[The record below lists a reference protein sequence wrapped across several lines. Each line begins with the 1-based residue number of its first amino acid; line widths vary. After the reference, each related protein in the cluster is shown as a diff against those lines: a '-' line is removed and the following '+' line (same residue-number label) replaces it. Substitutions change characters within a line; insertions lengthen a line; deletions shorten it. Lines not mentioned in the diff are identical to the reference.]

1 MTLAIEPMRRMDRP
15 SGSTLLPGR
24 VSPKPSTTDS
34 SPRTTAS
41 TRPGAPELSHVTAP
55 LMEAASL
62 RTISLARAV
71 AEAPA
76 RTIASLAAKLFALG
90 VMALSIREVCR
101 RLLATDEHLWPG
113 QNADPTGQ
121 APRLRVN
128 CGYPP
133 KGEQHV
139 SPAPVVPAGAKRR
152 ARTHDHRSV
161 VMGSPL
167 RGDAGSE
174 AHGVTRC
181 QLSPNR
187 LRCTL
192 RAASSRYMPSCNF
205 TP

>member
-24 VSPKPSTTDS
+24 VSPKPSTTES
-34 SPRTTAS
+34 SRRTPAS
-41 TRPGAPELSHVTAP
+41 TRPGAPELSHVTAA

-71 AEAPA
+71 AGAPA
-76 RTIASLAAKLFALG
+76 ITIARLAAKLFALG

-101 RLLATDEHLWPG
+101 RLLATDEHLWPE

-133 KGEQHV
+133 KGVQHV

-152 ARTHDHRSV
+152 AGTHDHRSV
-161 VMGSPL
+161 VMGSQL
-167 RGDAGSE
+167 RGDDGSE
-174 AHGVTRC
+174 FHGVTRC
-181 QLSPNR
+181 QLLPNR
-187 LRCTL
+187 IRCTL
-192 RAASSRYMPSCNF
+192 RAAFARYMHLVNVTS
-205 TP
+205 